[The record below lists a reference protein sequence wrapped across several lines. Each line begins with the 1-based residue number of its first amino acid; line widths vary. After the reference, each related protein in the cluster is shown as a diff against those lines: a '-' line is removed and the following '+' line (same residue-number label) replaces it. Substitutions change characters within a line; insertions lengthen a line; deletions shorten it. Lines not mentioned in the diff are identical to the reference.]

1 VSPVRH
7 SSNVVRQPGSSRGEI
22 LSATKIAGKAR
33 YKRYK
38 PGALFQVQ
46 SSHPSQH
53 IKRETLAPSVI
64 SSRPRDT
71 SPYQQKPSQSI
82 PVSKSSRMRLSDLL
96 RRFVSHFSSSSS
108 KPSAETKETKQPLP
122 PSISSGTSLGK
133 PTTETMPGLTNEP
146 VKGKY
151 NQIPGPLGL
160 ASASLEGKVALV
172 TGAGMCFFLCL
183 TLQQGQAPDGPVHFT
198 PTPSPAPRLRLP
210 HTPHPDT
217 FILSHDFAPWHP
229 LWDMKSFWRR
239 DAIGSAPPGQ
249 LGVSPVMSRVWVEA
263 RNGPAQSP
271 PPLLPGS

>member
-172 TGAGMCFFLCL
+172 TGAGMCVFFLSHL
-183 TLQQGQAPDGPVHFT
+183 AAGTSTGRAGIFYPNSKSGAQTTAAPH
-198 PTPSPAPRLRLP
+198 PTPGHIHIEP
-210 HTPHPDT
+210 
-217 FILSHDFAPWHP
+217 
-229 LWDMKSFWRR
+229 
-239 DAIGSAPPGQ
+239 
-249 LGVSPVMSRVWVEA
+249 
-263 RNGPAQSP
+263 
-271 PPLLPGS
+271 